1 MDKKLISIVTPC
13 FNEEDNILEVYER
26 VKLVFAKQ
34 LRNYTYEHIF
44 IDNASTDRTVE
55 LLKDIANENRNIK
68 IIVNSRNFGHIRSPV
83 HGMAQASGEVV
94 ILLVADLQDPPE
106 MIYDFVRAHE
116 EGYEVVL
123 AIKTSSKENSLMYR
137 VRSLY
142 YQILA
147 KVSEIDTFENYTGFG
162 LYDKKIMNALRNM
175 PDAYPFFRGMVAEIG
190 YKVKK
195 SPYSQ
200 PRRGGG
206 VTKNNFYTLY
216 DVGILGLINNS
227 KILLRLSI
235 FIGFVIGILSIVVGL
250 YYFLMKLLY
259 WDSISIGVA
268 PILIWGSLMF
278 SILLFFIGI
287 LGEYIGQIYT
297 QVLNRPLVFE
307 RERINFD

>member
-1 MDKKLISIVTPC
+1 MNKTVAVIVAAFNRKELLIKCIDALLDQSRAVDRIY
-13 FNEEDNILEVYER
+13 I
-26 VKLVFAKQ
+26 
-34 LRNYTYEHIF
+34 

-195 SPYSQ
+195 IPYSQ

-268 PILIWGSLMF
+268 PILIWGSLIF